1 MRRDELEFVALKKNS
16 SNKPLLYLPQKPY
29 HRFVGKK
36 CKEKPVARF
45 AWKTEHVTGLENR
58 AG

>member
-1 MRRDELEFVALKKNS
+1 LSGNYEAKKIS